1 MSLTLYGIPTCDSVR
16 NARTHLDLAGVE
28 YSFVDLRANPP
39 SRAQIQRWISSFG
52 ALRLRNTSGR
62 SFRQLGPEKASFTDD
77 QWAEAF
83 AQDPMLLKRPIIER
97 DGAPLMVGFKD
108 PDAGLALIRAGG

>member
-16 NARTHLDLAGVE
+16 NARTHLDLAGIQ
-28 YSFVDLRANPP
+28 YTFVDLRANPP
-39 SRAQIQRWISSFG
+39 SRAQIETWIATLG

-62 SFRQLGPEKASFTDD
+62 AFRQLGPEKASFTDA
-77 QWAEAF
+77 QWAEAY
-83 AQDPMLLKRPIIER
+83 ARDPMLLKRPIIER

-108 PDAGLALIRAGG
+108 PDAGLAVIRANG